1 MVSGMGDVDREYRV
15 EELAAEAGVP
25 VRTLRYYQERR
36 LLPAPRREGRVALYN
51 ASHLGR
57 LRLIGELLDRG
68 YRLDG
73 IEELIAAADQGRD
86 VTELLGYEWA
96 AATPWA
102 ERASV
107 EMTAAE
113 LAAAFDG
120 RLTPEVVAEAAELG
134 YLTVHDDG
142 RVVVHSPRL
151 FDAAVQLVRAG
162 LPLRAILALSWELEA
177 AFDRMAFG
185 FVQLVRGQLADRRA
199 ADPTPDD
206 LDRLAEL
213 VGRLRPIART
223 VSDEHFARAMDRRL
237 TKDISEIRERIR
249 PTHR

>member
-1 MVSGMGDVDREYRV
+1 MGDDGREYRV

-36 LLPAPRREGRVALYN
+36 LLPAPRRQGRVALYN

-73 IEELIAAADQGRD
+73 IEELLAAADEGRD

-102 ERASV
+102 ERAST
-107 EMTAAE
+107 EIGAAE
-113 LAAAFDG
+113 LAAMFDG
-120 RLTPEVVAEAAELG
+120 RLTPEIVAEAAELG
-134 YLTVHDDG
+134 YITVRDDE
-142 RVVVHSPRL
+142 RIVIHSPRL
-151 FDAAVQLVRAG
+151 FDAAVQLARAG
-162 LPLRAILALSWELEA
+162 IPLRAILALSWELES

-185 FVQLVRGQLADRRA
+185 FVQLVRGQLLDRPA
-199 ADPTPDD
+199 GDPTPEE
-206 LDRLAEL
+206 LERLAEL

-223 VSDEHFARAMDRRL
+223 VADEHFARAMDRRL

-249 PTHR
+249 PTRR